1 VSWLRRVA
9 NVFRGEKLDRD
20 IDEEISS
27 HMDEACADG
36 RDPRAA
42 RRALG
47 SPLKLRD
54 EMHDAH
60 VLTWLDSLR
69 ADARYG
75 WRRLAKSKVTTATA
89 VISLSLAIGACTA
102 AFRLVDALLLAPLP
116 VKAPHE
122 LYSVGRMGIGPEGKP
137 QLSES
142 WDYPLFLKMRAATKG
157 DATLLAISFAG
168 SYNDLT
174 YSTDDAME
182 KAQVQFV
189 SAEMFDSF
197 GLRPEAGRLL
207 TAADDDKPGA
217 HPYAVIS
224 DRYWTRRFG
233 RDPRVIGQTF
243 QFDNKVI
250 EIVGIVAP
258 PFTGTEAGKMFDIFL
273 PMTMSDFAS
282 DPHVQWFR
290 TFVRVPDGR
299 SPERVRAEMDPV
311 VYATRAD
318 EMKAS
323 TSMPEQ
329 AKRDYLNQKLV
340 MRSAATGISDFRD
353 DNRASLF
360 ALSVLVALVLLIAC
374 ANVAN
379 LMTAQAAARERELA
393 LRVSI
398 GGGRRRLV
406 QLVLVESAWIGLAAS
421 LFGAV
426 FAWWAAPF
434 VIAMNSRPDA
444 PVQLALPA
452 DWRVLAFAAAL
463 AILVTML
470 FGLAPA
476 IRASKIDPSSALK
489 GGNDP
494 HARRRTMNALIAVQV
509 AFCFLVVF
517 VSGMFVASFQRL
529 THKLIGFSAERVLTL
544 DVTSDEKHPP
554 ETWEAVLAQVKRMPD
569 VESASL
575 AGWPLMFETAWN
587 DSVGFNGGP
596 ASDTLSYF
604 LRISPEWPGTMKVPI
619 DAGRPLRP
627 GADGTSEALVNHEC
641 VKIFFHGEDPVGK
654 VFEEVGDNGGREQFT
669 VAGVVGDACYRDLR
683 ECVLPVAYLSFHA
696 TDPYHKVGGGIR
708 SATLLVKT
716 VAENPASMGT
726 TMRQAVADSHSGL
739 RVSSIRTQ
747 QSINDVMTMGD
758 RMLAIL
764 AMFFAAVALALAG
777 IGLYGVM
784 SYSVVQ
790 RQREIGV
797 RIAVG
802 ARGFHIARSVVTR
815 TAGMVFAGAIAGICV
830 GLVASRLFTA
840 LLYNVRPTDARSLV
854 APLAAILVAAILA
867 ALPAVIRAVKIDPV
881 ILLRSE

>member
-1 VSWLRRVA
+1 MQRIA
-9 NVFRGEKLDRD
+9 NVFRSEKLDRD
-20 IDEEISS
+20 IDEEIAS
-27 HMDEACADG
+27 HIDEASADG
-36 RDPRAA
+36 RTARDA

-69 ADARYG
+69 ADAVYG
-75 WRRLAKSKVTTATA
+75 WRRLARSKVTTAAA
-89 VISLSLAIGACTA
+89 VLSLGLAIGACTA

-116 VKAPHE
+116 VKAPQE

-142 WDYPLFLKMRAATKG
+142 WDYPLFLKMREATKG

-207 TAADDDKPGA
+207 TPADDDKPLA

-233 RDPRVIGQTF
+233 RDPRVVGRTF
-243 QFDNKVI
+243 HFDNKVI

-273 PMTMSDFAS
+273 PTTMSDFAT

-290 TFVRVPDGR
+290 TFVRVPDDR

-353 DNRASLF
+353 DNRASLV

-406 QLVLVESAWIGLAAS
+406 QLVLVESAWIGLGAS
-421 LFGAV
+421 LLGAV

-452 DWRVLAFAAAL
+452 DWRVLAFAVAL
-463 AILVTML
+463 TSAVTL
-470 FGLAPA
+470 FFGLVPA
-476 IRASKIDPSSALK
+476 LRASKVDPSCALK
-489 GGNDP
+489 GGEDP
-494 HARRRTMNALIAVQV
+494 HARHRTMNLMVGVQV
-509 AFCFLVVF
+509 SFCILVIF
-517 VSGMFVASFQRL
+517 VSGLFVASFRRL
-529 THKLIGFSAERVLTL
+529 LDKPVGFVAKGLLVL
-544 DVTSDEKHPP
+544 DVMSSERRSP
-554 ETWEAVLAQVKRMPD
+554 ERWEALLARIKQTPG
-569 VESASL
+569 VESAAL
-575 AGWPLMFETAWN
+575 ASWALMDGTAWN
-587 DSVGFNGGP
+587 DSVSFNGGP
-596 ASDTLSYF
+596 PSETLGYF
-604 LRISPEWPGTMKVPI
+604 LRISPEWPDAMKIPI
-619 DAGRPLRP
+619 DAGRTLRP
-627 GADGTSEALVNHEC
+627 GADGQSEAIVSREFART
-641 VKIFFHGEDPVGK
+641 FFQGADPVGK
-654 VFEEVGDNGGREQFT
+654 FFEDVGDNGKRTRF
-669 VAGVVGDACYRDLR
+669 AVVGVIGDSCYRGLR
-683 ECVLPVAYLSFHA
+683 ECVLPVAYLSVRSI
-696 TDPYHKVGGGIR
+696 DPYIEVAKGTR
-708 SATLLVKT
+708 NAT
-716 VAENPASMGT
+716 
-726 TMRQAVADSHSGL
+726 
-739 RVSSIRTQ
+739 
-747 QSINDVMTMGD
+747 VM
-758 RMLAIL
+758 
-764 AMFFAAVALALAG
+764 V
-777 IGLYGVM
+777 
-784 SYSVVQ
+784 
-790 RQREIGV
+790 
-797 RIAVG
+797 
-802 ARGFHIARSVVTR
+802 
-815 TAGMVFAGAIAGICV
+815 
-830 GLVASRLFTA
+830 
-840 LLYNVRPTDARSLV
+840 
-854 APLAAILVAAILA
+854 
-867 ALPAVIRAVKIDPV
+867 
-881 ILLRSE
+881 